1 MFVHPARMAGAED
14 RRVGC
19 RRGRRWAPLG
29 AVLLLGA
36 LLGVV
41 PAEAAAAPP
50 SVGTVIGW
58 GDNDDGEA
66 RPPAG
71 LTGVT
76 AIAAG
81 HSHSLAL
88 RGDGT
93 VVAWGDNTYGQS
105 SVPAGLTGVT
115 AIAAGWAHSLAVKG
129 DGTVVAWG
137 SNSYGQSSVPAGLTG
152 VTALA
157 GGIWHSLALK
167 SDGTVVA
174 WGRDIDGQASPPG
187 RIERGDRGRR
197 RRPPQPG
204 AEERRHRD
212 RLGERLAGAT
222 RHAGRAL
229 RGDRH
234 RRRLAAQHGAQERR
248 HRGRL
253 GIRRIR
259 VGLRAGRVDR
269 GDRDSRRQRPQPG
282 AEERRQC
289 HRLGRPIYGQTIA
302 PTGLTGVTAIAAGAY
317 HSLAL
322 QGPRYAWSGFLPPV
336 DNPPAVNP
344 VTAGRAIPL
353 TFSLGGDQGL
363 DIFRGGYPASA
374 AYPCGDS
381 TPADA
386 IEPTVTA
393 GASGL
398 SYDPAS
404 DRSTY
409 VWKTDQAWAGTCR
422 TLVIRLADGSPART
436 AIFRFTG

>member
-81 HSHSLAL
+81 WLHSM
-88 RGDGT
+88 
-93 VVAWGDNTYGQS
+93 
-105 SVPAGLTGVT
+105 
-115 AIAAGWAHSLAVKG
+115 
-129 DGTVVAWG
+129 
-137 SNSYGQSSVPAGLTG
+137 
-152 VTALA
+152 
-157 GGIWHSLALK
+157 ALK
-167 SDGTVVA
+167 SDGTVAA
-174 WGRDIDGQASPPG
+174 WGYDGSG
-187 RIERGDRGRR
+187 W
-197 RRPPQPG
+197 
-204 AEERRHRD
+204 
-212 RLGERLAGAT
+212 
-222 RHAGRAL
+222 
-229 RGDRH
+229 
-234 RRRLAAQHGAQERR
+234 
-248 HRGRL
+248 
-253 GIRRIR
+253 
-259 VGLRAGRVDR
+259 GLRAGRVDR